1 MTQLTLN
8 IPTPEELLAL
18 IQKNGEMPADKNA
31 FIEAFKT
38 LYPALGEAE
47 RSELLKSL
55 LAYVDS
61 MLENKKTIAV

>member
-1 MTQLTLN
+1 MTTAAH

-18 IQKNGEMPADKNA
+18 LQKNGEMPADKNA

-47 RSELLKSL
+47 RAELLKSV
-55 LAYVDS
+55 LAHVDS
-61 MLENKKTIAV
+61 VLENKKAIAV

>member
-1 MTQLTLN
+1 MTTAAP

-18 IQKNGEMPADKNA
+18 LQKNGEIPADKNA

-38 LYPALGEAE
+38 LYPTLGEAE
-47 RSELLKSL
+47 RFELLKSL

-61 MLENKKTIAV
+61 LLQKNPAKAL